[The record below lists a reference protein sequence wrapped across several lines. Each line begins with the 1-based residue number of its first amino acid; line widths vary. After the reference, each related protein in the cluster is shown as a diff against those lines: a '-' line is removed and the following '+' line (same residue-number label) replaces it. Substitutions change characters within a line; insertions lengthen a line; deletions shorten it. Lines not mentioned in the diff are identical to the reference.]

1 MRLSPASLA
10 ALSVFV
16 AGLVAS
22 GIWLT
27 GMAQECHTRWHRS
40 GFAYEWRDWTCYVQA
55 GSRWVPEGRVV
66 VHVREPGA
74 TDLLATP

>member
-1 MRLSPASLA
+1 MKPTPGALAILSL
-10 ALSVFV
+10 VC
-16 AGLVAS
+16 AGAVGS
-22 GIWLT
+22 GVWLT
-27 GMAQECHTRWHRS
+27 GMAQDCHTRWHRS

-74 TDLLATP
+74 TDRLATP